1 MIGLPTRPFGHLFL
15 LARTA
20 MHKHWVK
27 VVAVVLMLAAM
38 AWYILSEDE
47 SLQVAPPPEG
57 PTPVPAEAP
66 AP

>member
-1 MIGLPTRPFGHLFL
+1 
-15 LARTA
+15 

-47 SLQVAPPPEG
+47 QLQEG
-57 PTPVPAEAP
+57 PLPEAPVPAAP
-66 AP
+66 